1 MFFSKKQIREVIF
14 LKTPDKKVLLWLHNH
29 TKEIYL
35 KIIVL
40 TFIGIFISRLSVQFA
55 LQSKTVLDLATSG
68 ELSKDF
74 YISIGQLIF
83 LVLFQ
88 LGLQSFFTVINV
100 ETTCKYSMH
109 MREKV
114 FNTLLSKDWQS
125 VTAYHTGELMNRINN
140 DTNIIVNGIMNI
152 IPNFVSLV
160 SRILFVFLALHSLD
174 TTLTYISLVV
184 GPLVLILTRIY
195 SKKMKSLHKKCMET
209 DGITRSFMLEALQ
222 NILVIKTYRNHK
234 PVTLKSRE
242 YQQENFKYNMKK
254 NYISILMNILF
265 YLGLTAGY
273 YLAFSYCAFKVAKG
287 IMTVGTLTAVVQLIG
302 QVQTPFKSIA
312 SCIPQYFAAMA
323 SAERIV
329 ELYNMKGENYSSVI
343 NNEYTTDN
351 THLVEINGIYFS
363 YDNNEIIF
371 ENADFSMK
379 KGEIVTIGG
388 ISGIGKSTLL
398 KLIMGILK
406 PQKGSVKVNIKA
418 KNNAFS
424 SYVPQGNMILS
435 GTIKENIAFYRE
447 INEER
452 ITEAAKTAQIYDFIS
467 QLPDGF
473 DTVLGEKGLGLSEGQ
488 IQRIAIAR
496 AIYFDAP
503 LLILDEAT
511 SALDENTELQV
522 LKNIKESGKSC
533 IIISHKKAS
542 FEICDKI
549 IRIENK
555 KIITD

>member
-1 MFFSKKQIREVIF
+1 MPCQEKYTKEVIL
-14 LKTPDKKVLLWLHNH
+14 LKIPDKKVLLWLHKH
-29 TKEIYL
+29 TKGIYL
-35 KIIVL
+35 KIVILTVL
-40 TFIGIFISRLSVQFA
+40 GIFISRLSVQFA
-55 LQSKTVLDLATSG
+55 LQSKIVLDFATSG
-68 ELSKDF
+68 DLSHDF
-74 YISIGQLIF
+74 FVSIGQLIF

-88 LGLQSFFTVINV
+88 LGLQSFYTVINV
-100 ETTCKYSMH
+100 ETTCKYNMF
-109 MREKV
+109 MREKI
-114 FNTLLSKDWQS
+114 FNTLLSKDWQALN
-125 VTAYHTGELMNRINN
+125 AYHTGELMNRINN
-140 DTNIIVNGIMNI
+140 DTNVIVTGVMNI

-160 SRILFVFLALHSLD
+160 TRVLFVFLALYSLD
-174 TTLTYISLVV
+174 KPLTYVSLVV
-184 GPLVLILTRIY
+184 GPLVLVLTRIY

-209 DGITRSFMLEALQ
+209 DGVTRSFMLEALQ

-234 PVTLKSRE
+234 SVTLKSRE
-242 YQQENFKYNMKK
+242 YQQENYKYNMKK
-254 NYISILMNILF
+254 NYISIIMNILF

-273 YLAFSYCAFKVAKG
+273 YLSFSYCAFKVATG

-302 QVQTPFKSIA
+302 QVQTPFKNIA
-312 SCIPQYFAAMA
+312 SCIPQYFAAIA

-329 ELYNMKGENYSSVI
+329 ELYDMKNDNYSSVI
-343 NNEYTTDN
+343 NYEYTNDDDT
-351 THLVEINGIYFS
+351 LIEINGIYFA
-363 YDNNEIIF
+363 YDNNEIVF
-371 ENADFSMK
+371 KDADFSMK

-398 KLIMGILK
+398 KIIMGILQ

-435 GTIKENIAFYRE
+435 GTIRENIAFYRE
-447 INEER
+447 INDDK
-452 ITEAAKTAQIYDFIS
+452 IIKAAKTAQIYDFIS
-467 QLPDGF
+467 QLPEGF

-511 SALDENTELQV
+511 SALDEKTELQV
-522 LKNIKESGKSC
+522 LKNIKECGKSC

-555 KIITD
+555 KIFTE

>member
-1 MFFSKKQIREVIF
+1 MPCQEKYTKEVIL
-14 LKTPDKKVLLWLHNH
+14 LKIPDKKVLLWLHKH
-29 TKEIYL
+29 TKGIYL
-35 KIIVL
+35 KIVILTVL
-40 TFIGIFISRLSVQFA
+40 GIFISRLSVQFA
-55 LQSKTVLDLATSG
+55 LQSKIVLDFATSG
-68 ELSKDF
+68 DLSHDF
-74 YISIGQLIF
+74 FVSIGQLIF

-88 LGLQSFFTVINV
+88 LGLQSFYTVINV
-100 ETTCKYSMH
+100 ETTCKYNMF
-109 MREKV
+109 MREKI
-114 FNTLLSKDWQS
+114 FNTLLSKDWQALN
-125 VTAYHTGELMNRINN
+125 AYHTGELMNRINN
-140 DTNIIVNGIMNI
+140 DTNVIVTGVMNI

-160 SRILFVFLALHSLD
+160 TRVLFVFLALYSLD
-174 TTLTYISLVV
+174 KPLTYVSLVV
-184 GPLVLILTRIY
+184 GPLVLVLTRIY

-209 DGITRSFMLEALQ
+209 DGVTRSFMLEALQ

-234 PVTLKSRE
+234 SVTLKSRE
-242 YQQENFKYNMKK
+242 YQQENYKYNMKK
-254 NYISILMNILF
+254 NYISIIMNILF

-273 YLAFSYCAFKVAKG
+273 YLSFSYCAFKVAKG

-302 QVQTPFKSIA
+302 QVQTPFKNIA
-312 SCIPQYFAAMA
+312 SCIPQYFAAIA

-329 ELYNMKGENYSSVI
+329 ELYDMKNDNYSSVI
-343 NNEYTTDN
+343 NYEYTNDDDT
-351 THLVEINGIYFS
+351 LIEINGIDFS
-363 YDNNEIIF
+363 YDNNEIVF
-371 ENADFSMK
+371 KDADFSMK

-398 KLIMGILK
+398 KIIMGILQ

-435 GTIKENIAFYRE
+435 GTIRENIAFYRE
-447 INEER
+447 INDDK
-452 ITEAAKTAQIYDFIS
+452 IIKAAKTAQIYDFIS
-467 QLPDGF
+467 QLPEGF

-511 SALDENTELQV
+511 SALDEKTELQV
-522 LKNIKESGKSC
+522 LKNIKECGKSC

-555 KIITD
+555 KIFTE

>member
-1 MFFSKKQIREVIF
+1 MPCQEKYTKEVIL
-14 LKTPDKKVLLWLHNH
+14 LKIPDKKVLLWLHKH
-29 TKEIYL
+29 TKGIYL
-35 KIIVL
+35 KIVMLTVL
-40 TFIGIFISRLSVQFA
+40 GIFISRLSVQFA
-55 LQSKTVLDLATSG
+55 LQSKIVLDFATSG
-68 ELSKDF
+68 DLSHDF
-74 YISIGQLIF
+74 FVSIGQLIF

-88 LGLQSFFTVINV
+88 LGLQSFYTVINV
-100 ETTCKYSMH
+100 ETTCKYNMF
-109 MREKV
+109 MREKI
-114 FNTLLSKDWQS
+114 FNTLLSKDWQALN
-125 VTAYHTGELMNRINN
+125 AYHTGELMNRINN
-140 DTNIIVNGIMNI
+140 DTNVIVTGVMNI

-160 SRILFVFLALHSLD
+160 TRVLFVFLALYSLD
-174 TTLTYISLVV
+174 KPLTYVSLVV
-184 GPLVLILTRIY
+184 GPLVLVLTRIY

-209 DGITRSFMLEALQ
+209 DGVTRSFMLEALQ

-242 YQQENFKYNMKK
+242 YQQENYKYNMKK
-254 NYISILMNILF
+254 NYISIIMNILF

-273 YLAFSYCAFKVAKG
+273 YLSFSYCAFKVATG

-302 QVQTPFKSIA
+302 QVQTPFKNIA
-312 SCIPQYFAAMA
+312 SCIPQYFAAIA

-329 ELYNMKGENYSSVI
+329 ELYDMKNDNYSSVI
-343 NNEYTTDN
+343 NYEYTNDDT
-351 THLVEINGIYFS
+351 LIEINGIDFS
-363 YDNNEIIF
+363 YDNNEIVF
-371 ENADFSMK
+371 KDADFSMK

-398 KLIMGILK
+398 KIIMGILQ

-435 GTIKENIAFYRE
+435 GTIRENIAFYRE
-447 INEER
+447 INDDKI
-452 ITEAAKTAQIYDFIS
+452 ITAAKTAQIYDFIS
-467 QLPDGF
+467 QLPEGF

-511 SALDENTELQV
+511 SALDEKTELQV
-522 LKNIKESGKSC
+522 LKNIKECGKSC

-555 KIITD
+555 KIFTE

>member
-1 MFFSKKQIREVIF
+1 M
-14 LKTPDKKVLLWLHNH
+14 WLHNH

-209 DGITRSFMLEALQ
+209 DGITRSFMLETLQ